1 MRKKDFVFG
10 RFCFFAKIC
19 INFEKFSIIIA
30 REGEDMRKEYIYIA
44 VLIAC
49 IIGVIW
55 GIVGMLNTSYQV
67 EEAKTKNNIEEIY
80 EDSNTVMTVAKEEKV
95 SPNTNFAL
103 KKYYDECSHF
113 DYEEAELPSELIN
126 LTQQEVEDYYD
137 DWEVEKFTENDLV
150 LAKEINGYCNQHF
163 LIRLDDEKVNVYRLG
178 TLGELKEYQKTD
190 IFKSYLPEEDVEN
203 LKEGIAVY
211 GEGKLSS
218 VLEDF
223 E

>member
-1 MRKKDFVFG
+1 
-10 RFCFFAKIC
+10 
-19 INFEKFSIIIA
+19 
-30 REGEDMRKEYIYIA
+30 MRKEYIYIT

-55 GIVGMLNTSYQV
+55 GIVGLLNTNYMQ
-67 EEAKTKNNIEEIY
+67 EEAKTKNNIEELY
-80 EDSNTVMTVAKEEKV
+80 ENTNTVMTGAKEEKV

-126 LTQQEVEDYYD
+126 LNQQEIEDYYD
-137 DWEVEKFTENDLV
+137 DWEVEKFTGEDLV

-163 LIRLDDEKVNVYRLG
+163 LIRLDNENVNVYRLG
-178 TLGELKEYQKTD
+178 TLGELNEYKKTD
-190 IFKSYLPEEDVEN
+190 IFKSYLPEEDVAN
-203 LKEGIAVY
+203 LEEGISVY